1 MHITFIRNTIIGTT
15 HKEGAMIEQGKA
27 FDQVITAEAAAAAT
41 LLLTLV
47 PSTNRSLKVAASV
60 RPSLARSRP
69 SVIYCPT
76 YIFFFFEK

>member
-1 MHITFIRNTIIGTT
+1 MIGIS
-15 HKEGAMIEQGKA
+15 HKEGVMLEQAKVY
-27 FDQVITAEAAAAAT
+27 DQVLTAEAAAAAT

-47 PSTNRSLKVAASV
+47 PSTNRSLRAAASV

-76 YIFFFFEK
+76 YILLLKIKI